1 MDIVFKEVQ
10 NKSIGRFGYKPE
22 AIVLHIAEGWLA
34 GAHSWFN
41 NPSSQA
47 SSHYMVGKNGVI
59 WQFVKDEDTSW
70 HAGGVNQP
78 RWALLKP
85 KINPN
90 LYTIGIEHE
99 GFTGEAWTSEMYEA
113 SSELIAGLC
122 SKYQIPLDRN
132 HIIGHNQINSVSR
145 DRCPGDGVDF
155 DKLISLAKEKYDDP
169 VVIQEL
175 NQKIVAI
182 ERRLITM
189 ESENSQ
195 LRDDNIALT
204 NRNNDLEG
212 LLKAFKDTPSNVVEL
227 KKKNAELTDE
237 IAALQ
242 SHQTSLSQIIS
253 KLEKEI
259 AVYKSKSEQVD
270 KLEDNKDNEDKES
283 IWEILWGFITGK

>member
-1 MDIVFKEVQ
+1 MDIVYKEVQ
-10 NKSIGRFGYKPE
+10 NKSTGRFGYKPE

-47 SSHYMVGKNGVI
+47 SAHYMVGKNGII

-78 RWALLKP
+78 RWSLLKP

-99 GFTGEAWTSEMYEA
+99 GFTGEAWTNEMYEA
-113 SSELIAGLC
+113 SSDLIAYLC
-122 SKYQIPLDRN
+122 GKYQIPLDRN

-145 DRCPGDGVDF
+145 DRCPGDGVDI
-155 DKLISLAKEKYDDP
+155 DKLITLARAKYDDP

-175 NQKIVAI
+175 NQKILVL

-189 ESENSQ
+189 EAENSQ
-195 LRDDNIALT
+195 LKDDNTAIT
-204 NRNNDLEG
+204 NRNKELES
-212 LLKAFKDTPSNVVEL
+212 LLKAFKDTPSNVTEL
-227 KKKNAELTDE
+227 KKKNAALSDE
-237 IAALQ
+237 VASLQ
-242 SHQTSLSQIIS
+242 AQQTSLGQTIS
-253 KLEKEI
+253 KLEREI
-259 AVYKSKSEQVD
+259 AEYKSKSAEVD
-270 KLEDNKDNEDKES
+270 KPINKNDNGDKES